1 MCNIAQLVNVL
12 QAMILTQGERMLLT
26 PTFHVFEMYKTHQGG
41 ASLRMTIETDTTRFA
56 TQGRSETLPVLSG
69 SASTKSGELTLTI
82 TNAHATLPAEITLDL
97 RDFGPA
103 IGSVLTIASDDLA
116 VHNTFDEPEQIV
128 PTHRPI
134 ELAPEAT
141 YRCPAASVTT
151 MRMRK
156 A

>member
-1 MCNIAQLVNVL
+1 
-12 QAMILTQGERMLLT
+12 
-26 PTFHVFEMYKTHQGG
+26 
-41 ASLRMTIETDTTRFA
+41 MTIETETTRFA

-69 SASTKSGELTLTI
+69 SASRKSGELTITI

-97 RDFGPA
+97 CGFGAA
-103 IGSVLTIASDDLA
+103 IGSVVTLTSDDLA

-134 ELAPEAT
+134 ELATEAT

-151 MRMRK
+151 VRLRRG
-156 A
+156 